1 MAKVSG
7 ITSSVT
13 IDDSAGTGRDIS
25 ADVLS
30 ISIGTPTNLQ
40 DVSSIDLAS
49 VQRLALRKD
58 YTLGLTGVFDFASN
72 VSHDVFKANPSGDL
86 RTVVV
91 ALASDAATLT
101 AEMVL
106 GDYTLDVGTDGSGT
120 WSATLSNGD
129 GSTPVWS

>member
-7 ITSSVT
+7 ITSTVN
-13 IDDSAGTGRDIS
+13 IDDSAGTARDIS

-30 ISIGTPTNLQ
+30 IQMGTPTNLQ
-40 DVSSIDLAS
+40 DVSSIDLSA
-49 VQRLALRKD
+49 VQRIALRKD
-58 YTLGLTGVFDFASN
+58 YTLQLTGAANFAAN
-72 VSHDVFKANPSGDL
+72 ASHDVFKASPAGT
-86 RTVVV
+86 RTVAVG
-91 ALASDAATLT
+91 LASAAATLT

-106 GDYTLDVGTDGSGT
+106 GDFSYNLGADGSLT